1 MPTDI
6 NLFANLG
13 IGGVTLFIIW
23 TVVKYFMSAIDK
35 KDEYLKSLINDF
47 QTHVEMCNTNFIK
60 SSETVSEAARKQAEA
75 INTLLA
81 RIEKLK
87 K

>member
-1 MPTDI
+1 MSDI

-23 TVVKYFMSAIDK
+23 TVVKYFMAAIDK
-35 KDEYLKSLINDF
+35 KDEYLKTLIDDF

-60 SSETVSEAARKQAEA
+60 SSSLVSESSLKQAEA
-75 INTLLA
+75 INLLI
-81 RIEKLK
+81 RRVTDLEK
-87 K
+87 